1 MLKLQLVRGL
11 AVLMLNARDF
21 GDARDVFQK
30 MVWFLKI
37 SYHFLVLQWSTAYLN
52 GVPDFVWLSGQSM
65 DMGIPGLH
73 LGPTE
78 PNNPHIDSVLSYFV
92 LPSGLLLVDYRDSWL
107 EFGLNS
113 WPGHFIC
120 EFALF

>member
-1 MLKLQLVRGL
+1 MLK
-11 AVLMLNARDF
+11 
-21 GDARDVFQK
+21 
-30 MVWFLKI
+30 
-37 SYHFLVLQWSTAYLN
+37 WSTAYLN
-52 GVPDFVWLSGQSM
+52 GVPDFIWLSGQSV
-65 DMGIPGLH
+65 DMGMLGPY

-78 PNNPHIDSVLSYFV
+78 PNNPHIDSVLAYFV
-92 LPSGLLLVDYRDSWL
+92 LPSGLLLVDYRNSWP